1 MDYVQL
7 LSIKMDQV
15 LMALALR
22 FVSQYYSKS
31 SWLSNTVAKTG
42 SRGEVLSIREIPA
55 PLKTPW
61 RKINMKNK
69 VVLD

>member
-15 LMALALR
+15 LMALVLR

-31 SWLSNTVAKTG
+31 SWLPNTVAKTG

-61 RKINMKNK
+61 R
-69 VVLD
+69 